1 MIYEDVVYYCP
12 SPYLRKFGLETSHD
26 LNSSR
31 TTFSSKV
38 EPYHAMLFLCFLTRT
53 TRFSFSEA
61 TLFFQGYQLL
71 HRMDPFINQMLAEEH
86 WCSECANYTM
96 VSLNERM

>member
-1 MIYEDVVYYCP
+1 
-12 SPYLRKFGLETSHD
+12 
-26 LNSSR
+26 
-31 TTFSSKV
+31 
-38 EPYHAMLFLCFLTRT
+38 MLFLCFLTRT

-86 WCSECANYTM
+86 WCR
-96 VSLNERM
+96 VSTPINHGTFKLLSIF